1 MKSYEEMAEKVL
13 ERIHQYNTI
22 KMKKKYI
29 TLKITATV
37 CPVAV
42 AVIAGVTVWKTG
54 FPDMSGKQTYSVTSD
69 NAVSTRAS
77 GFSSDSDNS
86 RNDSSTSE
94 KITVTDKTSVP
105 ETFSENLPINPSE
118 ISSAEI
124 SSTAFPAE
132 TSAPEM
138 PSTAFS
144 AETSAPEIP
153 STAFSAETSA
163 PEIPNES
170 TPTNPAEIYQN
181 TTSVEDVPD
190 CGYPEN
196 PQLKISGGN
205 YYDKL
210 SIEQYAEYNIPEE
223 ISESD
228 LGEFI
233 GNVGSAYNK
242 DENYKVTSYHQEI
255 ADAEVYYSSYS
266 KAMVIVKKNGQYDF
280 FATTDR
286 PHYENRYPSF
296 QECFNFYGAESVED
310 IQSISYTISV
320 IDGPVFKVV
329 LEETIEDYDRIN
341 AIIEIF
347 NQLEPE
353 ESTEFTPQ
361 WYIDAMDDYRNNK
374 EAYNVEDI
382 IFDIQFTNNTV
393 LKDILYKPYVG
404 NGYISNMKEL
414 TETQNTELRSLL
426 KQLQ

>member
-1 MKSYEEMAEKVL
+1 MKSYEKMAEKVL
-13 ERIHQYNTI
+13 ERIHQYDTI

-42 AVIAGVTVWKTG
+42 AVIAGMTVWKTG

-69 NAVSTRAS
+69 NAVSTRAG

-105 ETFSENLPINPSE
+105 EKFSENLSINPSE

-138 PSTAFS
+138 PSAAFS

-210 SIEQYAEYNIPEE
+210 SIEQYDEYNIPEE

-233 GNVGSAYNK
+233 GTVGSAYNK

-280 FATTDR
+280 FVTTQC
-286 PHYENRYPSF
+286 PYYENRYPSF

-310 IQSISYTISV
+310 VQSISYTISV
-320 IDGPVFKVV
+320 TDGSAFTVA

-361 WYIDAMDDYRNNK
+361 WYIDAMDDYKNNK
-374 EAYNVEDI
+374 EAYNVEYI
-382 IFDIQFTNNTV
+382 IFDIRFTNNTV
-393 LKDILYKPYVG
+393 LKDILYKPYIG